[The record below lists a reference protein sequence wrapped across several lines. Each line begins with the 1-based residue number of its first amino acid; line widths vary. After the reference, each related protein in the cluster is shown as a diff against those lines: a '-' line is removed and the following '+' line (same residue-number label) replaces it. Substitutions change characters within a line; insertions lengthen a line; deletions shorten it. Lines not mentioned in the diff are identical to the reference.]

1 MDFIKSVLDYISSSK
16 SEPEFSKPEGYKNVN
31 ASSTNK
37 PTQ

>member
-1 MDFIKSVLDYISSSK
+1 MEFIKNVLEYIMQPK
-16 SEPEFSKPEGYKNVN
+16 SEPEFGKPEGYKNVN

>member
-1 MDFIKSVLDYISSSK
+1 MDFIKNVLYHIMPSK

-31 ASSTNK
+31 TSSTNK

>member
-1 MDFIKSVLDYISSSK
+1 MDFIKNVLYHIMPSK
-16 SEPEFSKPEGYKNVN
+16 SEPKFSKPEGYKNVN